1 MTKTAFDK
9 IMAGLKDA
17 QAHAAGTADAAAY
30 RVHIPADIDVKAI
43 RSRRGLSQQA
53 FADRYGFS
61 VAAVRDWEQGRRV
74 PEAPARSF
82 LTVIDREP
90 EAVDR
95 ALSAA

>member
-17 QAHAAGTADAAAY
+17 QSHAAGAADAAAY

-43 RSRRGLSQQA
+43 RGRRGLSQQA

-82 LTVIDREP
+82 LMVIDREP